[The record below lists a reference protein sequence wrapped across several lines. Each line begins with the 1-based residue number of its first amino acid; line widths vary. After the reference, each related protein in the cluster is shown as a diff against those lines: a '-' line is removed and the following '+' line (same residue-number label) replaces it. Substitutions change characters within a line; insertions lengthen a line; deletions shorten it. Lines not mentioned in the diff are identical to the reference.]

1 MKKSVKN
8 GLLVLFA
15 AVIFGA
21 SVVTAKTVR
30 EKREAQQVN
39 PNVTL
44 VTAPE
49 QSDFEVHP
57 DWTLPEPEE
66 VDYGENLALGK
77 PITQNGN
84 TQIYQCRNA
93 VDGDRFTYW
102 EGSTDSYPNIITV
115 DLKENETISGFGILL
130 NPRQIWSA
138 RTQDVEI
145 QGSLDGENFET
156 ILTCQTVEFDP
167 LKDNRCYL
175 PLEKSREVRYVR
187 FVFTANTGSKAGQ
200 AAEVEIYGAREH
212 D

>member
-21 SVVTAKTVR
+21 SAVTVKTVQ

-44 VTAPE
+44 VTTPE

-66 VDYGENLALGK
+66 IDYGENLALGK

-102 EGSTDSYPNIITV
+102 EGSADSYPNIITV
-115 DLKENETISGFGILL
+115 DLKENETVSGFGILL

-145 QGSLDGENFET
+145 QGSLDGETFET
-156 ILTCQTVEFDP
+156 ILACQTVEFDP

-175 PLEKSREVRYVR
+175 PLEEGREVRYVR

-200 AAEVEIYGAREH
+200 AAEVEIYGAA
-212 D
+212 